1 MPDAAQAV
9 QAETQIAATPENS
22 TEESLAHQA
31 ALRMIDSEEAKEA
44 APETPA
50 AAEPAKQEA
59 EAPPPAPE
67 FEWEKVKAFKHKFTV
82 KGEGGVDEEVEVPL
96 EEMQSG
102 YMRYKDYHRK
112 TTEIARAKEAVTDE
126 VRRAIEPK
134 ARELDEK
141 LQTYDAALV
150 SALAAETNGVDLDKL
165 AQEDPA
171 AWAQRMQAINRLG
184 GLINRIRSERAQN
197 AQRLQ
202 EEQKASYSKAARS
215 AVEELQRDIPGWNND
230 LYSKILKAG
239 ADYGFRQEELNAIT
253 DPRAIKV
260 LHEAMQFRALRNAK
274 PQVEKR
280 VVETPKP
287 LKAGAANEKPD
298 ASAEKWNSGM
308 EALRRNPK
316 DNSAAVRVARLL
328 VDRDG

>member
-1 MPDAAQAV
+1 MPEA
-9 QAETQIAATPENS
+9 QAETQAQAPQATPENS

-31 ALRMIDSEEAKEA
+31 ALRIIASEEQETKAETQETKVEA
-44 APETPA
+44 QPDAETKVVG
-50 AAEPAKQEA
+50 E
-59 EAPPPAPE
+59 PPA

-112 TTEIARAKEAVTDE
+112 TTELSKARDALTDE
-126 VRRAIEPK
+126 VRKAIDPK
-134 ARELDEK
+134 TKELDEK
-141 LQTYDAALV
+141 LQTYDQVL
-150 SALAAETNGVDLDKL
+150 LAAMQDQKNVDLDKL

-171 AWAQRMQAINRLG
+171 AWAQRVQAINRLG
-184 GLINRIRSERAQN
+184 EAINRIRGERAEI
-197 AQRLQ
+197 ARKSL
-202 EEQKASYSKAARS
+202 EEQSANLEKVRRS
-215 AVEELQRDIPGWNND
+215 AVEELQRDIPGWSND
-230 LYSKILKAG
+230 LYSKILKTG
-239 ADYGFRQEELNAIT
+239 TEYGFKQEELNAIT

-260 LHEAMQFRALRNAK
+260 LHEAMQFRALQKAK

-308 EALRRNPK
+308 ETLRRNPK
-316 DNSAAVRVARLL
+316 DTGAAVRVAKLILERT
-328 VDRDG
+328 G